1 MPRVTN
7 KKKPKKTNKKTK
19 IAKHAKVEQKEQ
31 DTKDEKFSFE
41 NEIVIGL
48 RRIDDEPK
56 KVTKNKKKK
65 SKKTKSSK
73 ENSNQKN
80 TKPKTKA
87 KSRDK
92 KQPDKEVEDQDVII
106 KSKYMQNYEETEENN
121 EHQTKQKSK
130 TNNKNNKKRKI
141 SNSKPTNT
149 KLTKKQ
155 QAQKKRRK
163 RIIKVVKW
171 LTLIGII
178 IAGII
183 YAMLS
188 PIFNIKNITVSG
200 NAKISSETIISL
212 SGLNIEQNIF
222 NFRTSNITDNI
233 KQNAYID
240 SVEIRRQLPDEVQI
254 AVQERV
260 AKYML
265 TLGNAYVYINN
276 QGYILEITST
286 KGDFPLIVGY
296 ETPEEQI
303 QEGNRLNTEDLEKL
317 NDVLR
322 IMEAASS
329 VGENITNL
337 VTQIDIS
344 DKSNYILTL
353 EKEKKKIYLGDTAN
367 LSTKMLWINELLE
380 TEKGNEGIIYLNLD
394 LNTESPY
401 FREKV

>member
-56 KVTKNKKKK
+56 EVTKNKKKK

-73 ENSNQKN
+73 EKSNQKN

-254 AVQERV
+254 VVQERV

-276 QGYILEITST
+276 QGYIL
-286 KGDFPLIVGY
+286 
-296 ETPEEQI
+296 
-303 QEGNRLNTEDLEKL
+303 
-317 NDVLR
+317 
-322 IMEAASS
+322 
-329 VGENITNL
+329 
-337 VTQIDIS
+337 
-344 DKSNYILTL
+344 
-353 EKEKKKIYLGDTAN
+353 
-367 LSTKMLWINELLE
+367 
-380 TEKGNEGIIYLNLD
+380 
-394 LNTESPY
+394 
-401 FREKV
+401 